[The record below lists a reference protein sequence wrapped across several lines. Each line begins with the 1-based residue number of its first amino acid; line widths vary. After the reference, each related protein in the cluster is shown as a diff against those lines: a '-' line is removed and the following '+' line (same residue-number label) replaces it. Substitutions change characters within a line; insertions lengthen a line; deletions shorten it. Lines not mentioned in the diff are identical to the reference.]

1 MIRNR
6 IVRAA
11 IVIGCVAVPTAF
23 PSDATVQAALHGQTA
38 EARYGTT
45 SYADCGT
52 DGQCR
57 AYAEEVLGED
67 DEEEDRRVYW
77 APVR

>member
-1 MIRNR
+1 MFGKR

-11 IVIGCVAVPTAF
+11 IVVACVGIPAVF
-23 PSDATVQAALHGQTA
+23 PSSATVQASLHGQTA

-57 AYAEEVLGED
+57 AYADEVLGED
-67 DEEEDRRVYW
+67 DEEEDRVYW

>member
-1 MIRNR
+1 
-6 IVRAA
+6 
-11 IVIGCVAVPTAF
+11 
-23 PSDATVQAALHGQTA
+23 VQASLHGQTA

-67 DEEEDRRVYW
+67 DEEGD
-77 APVR
+77 